1 MLYCKKYAWNNISI
15 KNYTYLLL
23 TVKTVLGDRGIE
35 CIIAAVVVVKS
46 IFLSDDISQARL
58 N

>member
-46 IFLSDDISQARL
+46 IFYPMISVKQG
-58 N
+58 

>member
-1 MLYCKKYAWNNISI
+1 MFRIIFL

-23 TVKTVLGDRGIE
+23 TVQTVLGDRDIK
-35 CIIAAVVVVKS
+35 CIIVAAVVVKS
-46 IFLSDDISQARL
+46 IFLSDDISQAKL